1 MLVTRMWNV
10 LNVGSVLSRD
20 ARRMM
25 HRFALRSFSDAHV
38 LLCLI
43 FQRPRISVG
52 NARIEQK
59 LKKRVRSSR
68 VPLFKFPTVE
78 IRL

>member
-52 NARIEQK
+52 NARTHRAKAKETRPF
-59 LKKRVRSSR
+59 LPRAA
-68 VPLFKFPTVE
+68 F
-78 IRL
+78 